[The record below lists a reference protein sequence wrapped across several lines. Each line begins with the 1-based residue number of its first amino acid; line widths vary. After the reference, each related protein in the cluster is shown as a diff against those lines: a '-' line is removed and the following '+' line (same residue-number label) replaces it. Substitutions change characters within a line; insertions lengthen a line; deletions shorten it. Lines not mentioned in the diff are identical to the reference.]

1 MRTRE
6 GEIFNEELRDPSP
19 VMARPTG
26 KLLAVG
32 TVGACPC
39 GCGRPA
45 GVILDTPMG
54 AVVMTTWAEAEAAI
68 RAIEASAVEQWG
80 ERP

>member
-1 MRTRE
+1 MQTRE
-6 GEIFNEELRDPSP
+6 GKIFSAALRDTPTALP
-19 VMARPTG
+19 RPTG
-26 KLLAVG
+26 KLLAIG

-39 GCGRPA
+39 GCGRAP